1 MGTSPSV
8 KKDED
13 LGGTARPSG
22 DWLDFGNMSEY
33 NGESS
38 TPKLSEP
45 SLGVPVWGLADVEEA
60 SFLKDFDFFGNEED
74 DTHCEAPTQS
84 FLSPFPPSGL
94 GDFNFT
100 APVELANQ
108 PSLFN
113 NRKRRA
119 CSPPGTYNRRV
130 GPPTYNQDS
139 SPTPESSTHPAYRY
153 PSGVLKKGVLPWDDN
168 ESSSRERR
176 RQRIFSDRGDAT
188 KEIQRSI
195 SRINGRAREPIPL
208 VPPPF
213 VCPIFLSGNPM
224 SKDRADDI
232 IPVHS
237 LRKQFKPFY
246 MRFPPMTVVSQTLLV
261 GHIRSLIAYH
271 LGIGDHARVFVVPY
285 PQSSTCYSLGPE
297 PAKVIVSDYLLL
309 RDARDEQFRE
319 KAEYDPGETVD
330 QFKKSNFR
338 EIYQAGSSVRLFS
351 RYRELKG
358 NIKTLQEEGVAPNS
372 ELFFLHA
379 DKSKV
384 KSRGTVHALL
394 TREQHPSLCV
404 PGARSDRLAGKT
416 THAHGTWEVAYC
428 NRSKPDQAIQPTVS
442 FRRPHDRSHNV
453 DAIEI
458 EDTRPYSTRLRPRYR
473 HEAISRVGLKAPL
486 RVVFRIDH
494 SNNGQLWTEMG
505 ALKGKIHFPLLISD
519 LRESVA
525 VRYNCQAD
533 RVRLFNGGTELRHDH
548 IRLTDLGIGLGNE
561 IDYSILEGARPF
573 TLIFLLW
580 EDHVF
585 GVDYPSGEEP
595 TVGDIR
601 QLAAKRLN
609 ISDANTL
616 RLVITGGS
624 LQCDSWSIRK
634 VMKHVQDHTVRIWP
648 SEYLVLR
655 YRDDTHLIHFPKND
669 ISSGRLTITWLR
681 AQAGWIL
688 GKRLRAFD
696 PDGIILF
703 FDGGQLHD
711 RFTGKYDVTAQMAG
725 LKSGSEV
732 CCILTNESDQHH
744 YDLDLKEERRLF
756 HIIPRRDC
764 AVCGETKE
772 VDDFPDHITQAC
784 DHEVSTCRDCL
795 QSWIASSL
803 ESKFWDQI
811 RCSECSEVLKH
822 SDMKASASDDVFQKY
837 DRLVTRAAL
846 SGNLDFRWCINPRC
860 ESGHIHTSGTS
871 NPIFRCRSCGFKACA
886 IHNIAWHEGETCEQF
901 DIRTDPVKRKKAEE
915 DASIKN
921 IMETTK
927 VCPGKGCGKRIYKH
941 DGCDHMECSQCMY
954 EFCWLCL
961 ADYETIRLR
970 GNAAHKSE
978 CKHHTL
984 NLML

>member
-1 MGTSPSV
+1 METLPSV

-13 LGGTARPSG
+13 LGGTTKLSG
-22 DWLDFGNMSEY
+22 DWLDFGSMSEY

-38 TPKLSEP
+38 IPKLWDP
-45 SLGVPVWGLADVEEA
+45 SLGVPVWSLAGVEEA

-74 DTHCEAPTQS
+74 TLCEAPNQS
-84 FLSPFPPSGL
+84 FLSPFPPSSV

-100 APVELANQ
+100 APVELAHQ

-139 SPTPESSTHPAYRY
+139 SPTLKSSTYPAYRY
-153 PSGVLKKGVLPWDDN
+153 PSGALKKGFLPLDDN
-168 ESSSRERR
+168 ESSSPERR
-176 RQRIFSDRGDAT
+176 RQRILSDRGDT
-188 KEIQRSI
+188 TEEIQRSI
-195 SRINGRAREPIPL
+195 SRINGRARESIPL

-213 VCPIFLSGNPM
+213 VCPVFLSGDPM

-237 LRKQFKPFY
+237 LRKQFKAFY

-285 PQSSTCYSLGPE
+285 PQSSTCYSRGSE
-297 PAKVIVSDYLLL
+297 PAKVIISDYLVL
-309 RDARDEQFRE
+309 RDAQDGQFRE

-338 EIYQAGSSVRLFS
+338 VIYQAGSSVRLFS

-358 NIKTLQEEGVAPNS
+358 NIKTLREEGVAPNS
-372 ELFFLHA
+372 ELFFLRA

-384 KSRGTVHALL
+384 KSGDTVQALL

-404 PGARSDRLAGKT
+404 PRVQSDRLAGKIA
-416 THAHGTWEVAYC
+416 HAHETWEVAYC
-428 NRSKPDQAIQPTVS
+428 NRSKPDQSIQPTVS
-442 FRRPHDRSHNV
+442 FWRPHDRSHNV
-453 DAIEI
+453 DAVEF
-458 EDTRPYSTRLRPRYR
+458 EDTRPYSTLFRPGYR
-473 HEAISRVGLKAPL
+473 HEA
-486 RVVFRIDH
+486 
-494 SNNGQLWTEMG
+494 
-505 ALKGKIHFPLLISD
+505 
-519 LRESVA
+519 
-525 VRYNCQAD
+525 
-533 RVRLFNGGTELRHDH
+533 
-548 IRLTDLGIGLGNE
+548 DLGIELGNE
-561 IDYSILEGARPF
+561 IDYNILEGARPF

-585 GVDYPSGEEP
+585 DVDYPSGEEP

-609 ISDANTL
+609 LSDANTL

-624 LQCDSWSIRK
+624 LQCDSWSMRK
-634 VMKHVQDHTVRIWP
+634 VMERVQDHTVRIWP
-648 SEYLVLR
+648 SEHLVLR
-655 YRDDTHLIHFPKND
+655 YRDDTYLIHFPKND

-696 PDGIILF
+696 PDGIMLF
-703 FDGGQLHD
+703 FDGERLRDG
-711 RFTGKYDVTAQMAG
+711 FTGKYDVTAQMAG

-732 CCILTNESDQHH
+732 CCILTDESDRHH

-764 AVCGETKE
+764 TICCDTKE
-772 VDDFPDHITQAC
+772 VDDFPGRITQAC
-784 DHEVSTCRDCL
+784 DHEVSTCRACL
-795 QSWIASSL
+795 QNWIASSL

-811 RCSECSEVLKH
+811 RCWECSEVLKH
-822 SDMKASASDDVFQKY
+822 SDMKANASDDVFQK
-837 DRLVTRAAL
+837 
-846 SGNLDFRWCINPRC
+846 
-860 ESGHIHTSGTS
+860 
-871 NPIFRCRSCGFKACA
+871 
-886 IHNIAWHEGETCEQF
+886 
-901 DIRTDPVKRKKAEE
+901 
-915 DASIKN
+915 
-921 IMETTK
+921 
-927 VCPGKGCGKRIYKH
+927 
-941 DGCDHMECSQCMY
+941 
-954 EFCWLCL
+954 
-961 ADYETIRLR
+961 
-970 GNAAHKSE
+970 
-978 CKHHTL
+978 
-984 NLML
+984 